1 MLKMPKK
8 NPNAGRS
15 PGSKQTVTTEARLK
29 AAESGLLPHEWLLK
43 IARGEP
49 VAHKRWKISYDKKGA
64 EIKRELLTEEYYA
77 DFPQR
82 IDAAKAAA
90 PYYMPKLATQIVKVD
105 GNIGLTNLSD
115 EDLKTELLNLVHELP
130 ELLALIPG
138 ELNGK
143 KRNTK
148 SS

>member
-1 MLKMPKK
+1 MPKK

-43 IARGEP
+43 VARGEP
-49 VAHKRWKISYDKKGA
+49 VAHKRWKISYDKKGE

>member
-1 MLKMPKK
+1 MPKK

-43 IARGEP
+43 VARGEP
-49 VAHKRWKISYDKKGA
+49 VAHKRWKISYDKKGE

-115 EDLKTELLNLVHELP
+115 EDLKTELLNLVQELP